1 MTDATVTELVLQMM
15 ITGAKLSA
23 PMLLTAL
30 LVGFAVSLMQ
40 AVTQLQDSTLSFVP
54 KIIAVGL
61 ALLVSGNW
69 MMQELISFTQSAFA
83 LLPRLLAG

>member
-1 MTDATVTELVLQMM
+1 MTDATVTEIVLQMM
-15 ITGAKLSA
+15 IVGAKLAA
-23 PMLLTAL
+23 PMLITAL
-30 LVGFAVSLMQ
+30 VVGFAVSLMQ

-54 KIIAVGL
+54 KIIAVGI

-69 MMQELISFTQSAFA
+69 MMQEMVSFTTELYA